1 MDAATTLELATVPG
15 IAGIKEASG
24 DLAQIMEILR
34 SRPAQFSVLSGDDAL
49 ALAVIAAGG
58 DGVISVTSNATPR
71 RMTDLVT
78 SARRDDL
85 PAARRTHLALTPWMR
100 AAFVESNPLPV
111 KAALHLLRMMG
122 PTHRLPLVPLADQYL
137 PTVRAA
143 LIAAGALTQ

>member
-1 MDAATTLELATVPG
+1 MLE
-15 IAGIKEASG
+15 E
-24 DLAQIMEILR
+24 R
-34 SRPAQFSVLSGDDAL
+34 SREEVAQKLGVSVATFDV
-49 ALAVIAAGG
+49 VIAAGG

-137 PTVRAA
+137 PTVRAEM
-143 LIAAGALTQ
+143 IAAGALTQ